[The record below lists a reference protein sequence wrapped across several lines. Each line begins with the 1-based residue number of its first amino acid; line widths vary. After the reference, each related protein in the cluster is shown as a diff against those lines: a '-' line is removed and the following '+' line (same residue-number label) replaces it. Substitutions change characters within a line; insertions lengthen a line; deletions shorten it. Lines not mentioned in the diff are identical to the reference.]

1 MFFNSRVEELGV
13 AIGKDAKIQRRA
25 DFGFGDSMLDTQT
38 CSLKVFRTFSSIE
51 IKN

>member
-1 MFFNSRVEELGV
+1 MEELGV

-38 CSLKVFRTFSSIE
+38 CIFCNQLFRMPFGDDLRYF
-51 IKN
+51 